1 MMYRENKEDIWLS
14 PMTKAPTPTENV
26 KKAND
31 NTNNATK
38 SSITQRLRTDLGRS
52 VGVTTKLVWLT
63 CFRGPTFPL
72 PATAV

>member
-1 MMYRENKEDIWLS
+1 MYRENKEEIWLS
-14 PMTKAPTPTENV
+14 PMTKAPTPAENV
-26 KKAND
+26 KQAKWQHKKRHKKFDYTEVAD
-31 NTNNATK
+31 D
-38 SSITQRLRTDLGRS
+38 IGRS